1 MEDKTRTIEDL
12 SVEER
17 EEILIDA
24 ARTLEGNAREA
35 LVEGNQQFAALSTNM
50 AQAIRI
56 HADELA
62 RDDPEQAE
70 ELLQQ
75 AVAMISQFN
84 ATHPYRLIS
93 TAVH

>member
-1 MEDKTRTIEDL
+1 MEDRTRTIEDL

-50 AQAIRI
+50 AEAIRV

>member
-1 MEDKTRTIEDL
+1 MEDRTRTIEDL
-12 SVEER
+12 TVEER

-62 RDDPEQAE
+62 RDNPEQAE

>member
-1 MEDKTRTIEDL
+1 MEDRTRTIEDL
-12 SVEER
+12 TVEER

>member
-1 MEDKTRTIEDL
+1 MEDRTRTIEDL

>member
-1 MEDKTRTIEDL
+1 MEDRTRTIEDL

-70 ELLQQ
+70 QLLQQ

>member
-70 ELLQQ
+70 QLLQQ

>member
-1 MEDKTRTIEDL
+1 MEDRTRVIEEL

-24 ARTLEGNAREA
+24 ALTLEDAANEA
-35 LVEGNQQFAALSTNM
+35 LVEGDKQFAAFSNNM
-50 AQAIRI
+50 AEAIRI

-62 RDDPEQAE
+62 RDDPESADKV
-70 ELLQQ
+70 LQQ
-75 AVAMISQFN
+75 ATEVISQFK
-84 ATHPYRLIS
+84 ASHPYRMIS

>member
-1 MEDKTRTIEDL
+1 MEDKTKTIEDF

-17 EEILIDA
+17 EEILIDI

-35 LVEGNQQFAALSTNM
+35 FVEGNQQFAALSTNM
-50 AQAIRI
+50 AEAIRI
-56 HADELA
+56 NADELA
-62 RDDPEQAE
+62 RDDPENAE
-70 ELLQQ
+70 ILLQQ

>member
-1 MEDKTRTIEDL
+1 MEDRTRTIEDL

-35 LVEGNQQFAALSTNM
+35 LVEGNQQIAALSTNM
-50 AQAIRI
+50 AEAIRI
-56 HADELA
+56 YADELA

>member
-1 MEDKTRTIEDL
+1 MEDKTKTIEDL

-17 EEILIDA
+17 EEILIDV
-24 ARTLEGNAREA
+24 ARTLEGTAREA
-35 LVEGNQQFAALSTNM
+35 FVEGNKQFAALSTNM
-50 AQAIRI
+50 AEAIRVN
-56 HADELA
+56 ADELA

>member
-1 MEDKTRTIEDL
+1 MEDKAKTIEDL
-12 SVEER
+12 SIEER
-17 EEILIDA
+17 EEILIDV
-24 ARTLEGNAREA
+24 ARTLEGTALEA
-35 LVEGNQQFAALSTNM
+35 LVEGNKQFAALSTNM
-50 AQAIRI
+50 AEAIRVN
-56 HADELA
+56 ADELA

>member
-1 MEDKTRTIEDL
+1 MEDRTKTIEDL

-17 EEILIDA
+17 EEILIDI

-35 LVEGNQQFAALSTNM
+35 LVEGNQQFAALSTNV
-50 AQAIRI
+50 AEAIRVN
-56 HADELA
+56 ADQLA
-62 RDDPEQAE
+62 REAPEQAE

-75 AVAMISQFN
+75 AVAIISQFN

>member
-35 LVEGNQQFAALSTNM
+35 LVEGNQQFAALSTNI
-50 AQAIRI
+50 AEVIRV

>member
-1 MEDKTRTIEDL
+1 MEDRTKIIEDL

-17 EEILIDA
+17 EEILIDI

-35 LVEGNQQFAALSTNM
+35 LVEGNQQFAALSTNI
-50 AQAIRI
+50 AEAIRVN
-56 HADELA
+56 ADELA

-75 AVAMISQFN
+75 AVAIISQFN

>member
-1 MEDKTRTIEDL
+1 MEDRTKIAEDL

-17 EEILIDA
+17 EEILIDI
-24 ARTLEGNAREA
+24 ARTLEGTAREA
-35 LVEGNQQFAALSTNM
+35 FVEGNRQFAALTSNM
-50 AQAIRI
+50 AEAIRI
-56 HADELA
+56 NADELV

-70 ELLQQ
+70 KLLQQ

>member
-1 MEDKTRTIEDL
+1 MEDRTRTIEDL

-50 AQAIRI
+50 AEAIRVY
-56 HADELA
+56 ADELA

>member
-1 MEDKTRTIEDL
+1 MEDRTKTIEDL

-17 EEILIDA
+17 EEILIDI

-35 LVEGNQQFAALSTNM
+35 LVEGNQQFAALSTNV
-50 AQAIRI
+50 AEAIRVN
-56 HADELA
+56 ADELA
-62 RDDPEQAE
+62 REAPEQAE

-75 AVAMISQFN
+75 AVAIISQFN